1 MTNKNKTAIGSK
13 KFVWSTIKEKRR
25 IAYAIKASIDQEG
38 IPTGGSY
45 NFSNNGMRTGWI
57 SLPFKRS
64 KIEVNKKVIP
74 AITKDIVESISRIL
88 ERLASRY
95 PNMKILK

>member
-1 MTNKNKTAIGSK
+1 
-13 KFVWSTIKEKRR
+13 
-25 IAYAIKASIDQEG
+25 
-38 IPTGGSY
+38 
-45 NFSNNGMRTGWI
+45 
-57 SLPFKRS
+57 
-64 KIEVNKKVIP
+64 VIP